1 MRTFQDQRDTSS
13 KKEMATVIL
22 QIPISQNGS
31 ENFASWPIAKFGLYY
46 VRSAYKL
53 ACTESF
59 FSTRTTA
66 GRGSNSGIENQTKD
80 WKKLWAI
87 QAPNKMNILL
97 WRMAHDC
104 LPIGFQLQHKHIP
117 TKDECIFC
125 GKSER
130 VNHLFLMCL
139 FARSVWKSV
148 NEAFP
153 ICLARKSLRN
163 MKQWSFDFLRRS
175 SHACSGN
182 YLCCYMRAHMGG

>member
-1 MRTFQDQRDTSS
+1 LAHVGFFFSHGIQYISLSIALPNRKISLLICCMRTFQDQRDTSS
-13 KKEMATVIL
+13 KRKWLPSSYKFPSVKMAV
-22 QIPISQNGS
+22 
-31 ENFASWPIAKFGLYY
+31 AKFGLYY

-104 LPIGFQLQHKHIP
+104 LPIGFQLHHKHIP

-125 GKSER
+125 G
-130 VNHLFLMCL
+130 
-139 FARSVWKSV
+139 
-148 NEAFP
+148 
-153 ICLARKSLRN
+153 
-163 MKQWSFDFLRRS
+163 
-175 SHACSGN
+175 
-182 YLCCYMRAHMGG
+182 